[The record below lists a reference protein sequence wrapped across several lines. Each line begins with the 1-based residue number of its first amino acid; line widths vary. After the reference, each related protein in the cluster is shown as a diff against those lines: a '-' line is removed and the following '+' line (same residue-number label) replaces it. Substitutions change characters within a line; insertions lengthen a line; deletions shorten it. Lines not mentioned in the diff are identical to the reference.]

1 MYIIQ
6 LIFSNERHNFTQ
18 FNIFHVLHSQGK
30 RVVKGKINKKF
41 PWSIDD
47 FGEEF
52 VFEDAV
58 EALTIYRKITGSFM
72 GLETKE
78 FIVPDPYMKTVESID
93 VEASARA
100 AARIKQARLRGE
112 DSDSLI
118 AAEIQRME
126 SELQSASKEHEW
138 PEHLAGMKLGSIVN
152 RIRDGSLEV
161 KHLPERKAQLDAIG
175 FDWGDP
181 KRFLDV
187 PFEKAMCAMFA
198 YFLIRGDLFV
208 YENFIIPHDEPW
220 PSVLGGY
227 ELGKVVRRIQELQH
241 FFEAYH
247 PEKVQLLRMLE
258 FSWFPELA
266 LPLNPEAG
274 EESWEDMYVE
284 GMGHPF
290 YHLNEPT
297 VDMVE
302 TLQAQAAGL
311 DGRAKSLYNYDVVK
325 DYWKYGD
332 LTDSGKAERDGRWS
346 GADWL
351 WWNGFNQL
359 SREHE
364 EKYGPSLGLELLR
377 LLADFDGEKISEHY
391 FDKEALDVI
400 KTHDLQ
406 ELRAEAIS
414 VGIDVKEEDDWEAV
428 MQKIMDDPG
437 IRALDSDPE
446 YQRLIEAEIE
456 AEEARIRSRM
466 DNTDEDDDDDNASD
480 KEMDEYEDDAGYK
493 YSNEETFDESFTVL
507 E

>member
-1 MYIIQ
+1 MK
-6 LIFSNERHNFTQ
+6 S
-18 FNIFHVLHSQGK
+18 VDS
-30 RVVKGKINKKF
+30 IN
-41 PWSIDD
+41 
-47 FGEEF
+47 
-52 VFEDAV
+52 
-58 EALTIYRKITGSFM
+58 
-72 GLETKE
+72 
-78 FIVPDPYMKTVESID
+78 

-112 DSDSLI
+112 DSDSLV

-126 SELQSASKEHEW
+126 SELQNASTEHEW

-208 YENFIIPHDEPW
+208 NENFVIPHDEPW

-247 PEKVQLLRMLE
+247 PEKVQLLRMVE

-297 VDMVE
+297 VEMVE
-302 TLQAQAAGL
+302 ALQTHMASSGL
-311 DGRAKSLYNYDVVK
+311 DGRAKSLYNYDIVK

-332 LTDSGKAERDGRWS
+332 LTDSGKAERDGRWN
-346 GADWL
+346 GAEWL

-364 EKYGPSLGLELLR
+364 EKYGPSPGLELLR
-377 LLADFDGEKISEHY
+377 LLKDYDSDKISEQV
-391 FDKEALDVI
+391 FDEAALKAM
-400 KTHDLQ
+400 KTYDLQ
-406 ELRAEAIS
+406 ELREEAIS
-414 VGIDVKEEDDWEAV
+414 AGIDIKEEDDWEV
-428 MQKIMDDPG
+428 VIQKIIDDPG
-437 IRALDSDPE
+437 IQALDSDPE
-446 YQRLIEAEIE
+446 YQRLIQAEIE

-466 DNTDEDDDDDNASD
+466 DSNVDEDDDDSVNE
-480 KEMDEYEDDAGYK
+480 KGMDDDDDEGGYK
-493 YSNEETFDESFTVL
+493 QYKNEDTYDESFTTL

>member
-1 MYIIQ
+1 M
-6 LIFSNERHNFTQ
+6 FSE
-18 FNIFHVLHSQGK
+18 GK

-47 FGEEF
+47 FGEDF

-58 EALTIYRKITGSFM
+58 EALTIYRRITGSFV
-72 GLETKE
+72 GLETKD
-78 FIVPDPYMKTVESID
+78 FIVPDPYMKTIESID

-126 SELQSASKEHEW
+126 SELQGASKEHEW

-208 YENFIIPHDEPW
+208 YEDFVIPYDEPW
-220 PSVLGGY
+220 PSILGGY

-247 PEKVQLLRMLE
+247 PEKVQLLRMVE

-274 EESWEDMYVE
+274 EESWEDIYVE
-284 GMGHPF
+284 GLGHPF
-290 YHLNEPT
+290 YHLNEPS
-297 VDMVE
+297 VEMVE
-302 TLQAQAAGL
+302 TLQAKAASSGL
-311 DGRAKSLYNYDVVK
+311 DGRYKSLYDFDVVK
-325 DYWKYGD
+325 DYWKFGD
-332 LTDSGKAERDGRWS
+332 ITDSGKAEGHGRLS
-346 GADWL
+346 AAEWL
-351 WWNGFNQL
+351 WGNSFYQL

-364 EKYGPSLGLELLR
+364 AKYGPVPSLEMFR
-377 LLADFDGEKISEHY
+377 LLEDYVGKKISEQD
-391 FDKEALDVI
+391 FDRACLDVL
-400 KTHDLQ
+400 KTLDLQ
-406 ELRAEAIS
+406 DTRADAIS
-414 VGIDVKEEDDWEAV
+414 LGIDVKDEDDLDMI
-428 MQKIMDDPG
+428 MQKLKDDPMMQ
-437 IRALDSDPE
+437 ALESDPE
-446 YQRLIEAEIE
+446 YRRLIEDEIE
-456 AEEARIRSRM
+456 AEEARIRSQM
-466 DNTDEDDDDDNASD
+466 DDYDDDDDDDNVNE
-480 KEMDEYEDDAGYK
+480 KEIVEDEDEAEYK
-493 YSNEETFDESFTVL
+493 SSSEEAYDESTTVL